1 MCSEMPH
8 ELFHPTCKTPSANMP
23 LTKVDD
29 AERKRQGRVSS
40 PSERG
45 RRCERAP
52 WSQARN
58 AERMRQERAPSLTSS
73 ADSTGQPPSKKA
85 RDPWS
90 KASDAD
96 RKRQERAP
104 SPTFSADATG
114 QALSKKARALARIRP
129 FVHSFAA
136 SISAPAPAQQLKCQ
150 PLAFDDS
157 SREAATASGLAIVK
171 VFFENRNM
179 NRSCAFAH
187 GSLGSTLCLLCR
199 SHRQHQKVLFVR
211 GPFVGRD
218 SFGSRRCGRQGTW
231 KTYSLAS
238 FELPIY
244 QGVPAPLSLSPA
256 LLSSLV
262 QALPKCS
269 SPTCFVAHVLHRAST
284 SFEVWLDLEVLPWSS
299 EKCPARSR
307 PRRGPPPRRPKAQ
320 RFLLGPTR
328 QGPRATRRQP
338 PP

>member
-1 MCSEMPH
+1 
-8 ELFHPTCKTPSANMP
+8 MP

-29 AERKRQGRVSS
+29 DTELKRQRRAAS

-45 RRCERAP
+45 SRSERAP
-52 WSQARN
+52 WSKARN
-58 AERMRQERAPSLTSS
+58 AERMRQERAPSRTSS
-73 ADSTGQPPSKKA
+73 ADAAGGP
-85 RDPWS
+85 
-90 KASDAD
+90 
-96 RKRQERAP
+96 
-104 SPTFSADATG
+104 
-114 QALSKKARALARIRP
+114 LSKKARALVRIRP

-136 SISAPAPAQQLKCQ
+136 SITAPVPAQQLKFQ

-256 LLSSLV
+256 LLCSLV
-262 QALPKCS
+262 LPKHSLPMCFASCFSSSS
-269 SPTCFVAHVLHRAST
+269 SP
-284 SFEVWLDLEVLPWSS
+284 
-299 EKCPARSR
+299 
-307 PRRGPPPRRPKAQ
+307 PPPLSSSSAAAAAALTAATTSGDSREGIHRSSTFGKTV
-320 RFLLGPTR
+320 PT
-328 QGPRATRRQP
+328 QP
-338 PP
+338 